1 MRLYGKNP
9 VLERIK
15 KDPGS
20 IKKLYLQKRTDLSE
34 IVRETK
40 RLGLEFDS
48 VDKDWVKRECGNLHT
63 QGAIADVDDFE
74 YASFGDLL
82 KECLDNSSV
91 PVFLDGVTDP
101 QNLGS
106 IIRNISCI
114 GGFSL
119 VLAEHGSAEVNET
132 VLRVANGGENYIK
145 IAKVN
150 NIATALKKMKDEGVW
165 VAGAVIEDAE
175 NIVEADVNFPLAV
188 VVGSEGK
195 GVRPGVLKLIDAK
208 LFVPMEGAPISYNVA
223 VAASLFCYEI
233 SRKKR

>member
-15 KDPGS
+15 TDPGS

-34 IVRETK
+34 IVRKTK
-40 RLGLEFDS
+40 EIGMVFES
-48 VDKDWVKRECGNLHT
+48 VDKDWMKRECGGVHT
-63 QGAIADVDDFE
+63 QGAVAEVKDFE
-74 YASFGDLL
+74 YASFSDLE
-82 KECLDNSSV
+82 KECLDKVSV

-119 VLAEHGSAEVNET
+119 VIPEHDSAEVNET
-132 VLRVANGGENYIK
+132 SLRVANGGENYIK
-145 IAKVN
+145 IAKVT
-150 NIATALKKMKDEGVW
+150 NIATTLQAMKDKGVN
-165 VAGAVIEDAE
+165 VAGAVIEDALD
-175 NIVEADVNFPLAV
+175 ITDASVEFPLAV

-195 GVRPGVLKLIDAK
+195 GIRPGVLKLVDAK
-208 LFVPMEGAPISYNVA
+208 LFIPMKGAPISYNVA

-233 SRKKR
+233 ARKLK